1 MTFENTYLMLLY
13 FKNKKNISPKKTS
26 SKTVSSNDN
35 TDKIII
41 DLENDIVNYCLK
53 NNNNS
58 DETIDNRRY
67 PYNKKNRINKVD
79 SF

>member
-26 SKTVSSNDN
+26 SKKVLFNDD

-41 DLENDIVNYCLK
+41 DLENDIANYCLI

-67 PYNKKNRINKVD
+67 PYNKKIHKSESNE
-79 SF
+79 

>member
-13 FKNKKNISPKKTS
+13 FKNKKNTRPKKTS
-26 SKTVSSNDN
+26 SKTISSNDN

-41 DLENDIVNYCLK
+41 DLENKIANNSLL

-58 DETIDNRRY
+58 DETIDNICY
-67 PYNKKNRINKVD
+67 PYNKKIHKSESNE
-79 SF
+79 

>member
-13 FKNKKNISPKKTS
+13 FKSKKKYKSNKKSI
-26 SKTVSSNDN
+26 KTVSFKKDA
-35 TDKIII
+35 DKIIV
-41 DLENDIVNYCLK
+41 DLENEIVNQCLI

-67 PYNKKNRINKVD
+67 PYNKKNIIID
-79 SF
+79 

>member
-13 FKNKKNISPKKTS
+13 FKNKKNYKSKKTL
-26 SKTVSSNDN
+26 SKTVSFNKDA
-35 TDKIII
+35 DKKMI
-41 DLENDIVNYCLK
+41 DLENEIANYSLI

-67 PYNKKNRINKVD
+67 PYNRKNIIIN
-79 SF
+79 

>member
-13 FKNKKNISPKKTS
+13 FKNKKKYISSKKTS
-26 SKTVSSNDN
+26 SKTVLFNDN
-35 TDKIII
+35 TDKTII
-41 DLENDIVNYCLK
+41 DLENDIANYCLK

-67 PYNKKNRINKVD
+67 PYNRKNIIIN
-79 SF
+79 

>member
-13 FKNKKNISPKKTS
+13 FKNKKKYISPKKTS
-26 SKTVSSNDN
+26 FKTVSPNDN
-35 TDKIII
+35 TNKTII
-41 DLENDIVNYCLK
+41 DLENDITNYCLK

-67 PYNKKNRINKVD
+67 PYNKKIHKSD
-79 SF
+79 SNE